1 MGTFQGG
8 IGRSTA
14 QYEDYAMAAHHDA
27 GAATGALGPGGPYW
41 RQKNYEEEEE
51 GGSKESDDLSYLSK
65 VIRRMYSPQT
75 P

>member
-27 GAATGALGPGGPYW
+27 GAATGALGPGGPYP
-41 RQKNYEEEEE
+41 RQKNAKKKKR
-51 GGSKESDDLSYLSK
+51 GW
-65 VIRRMYSPQT
+65 Q
-75 P
+75 